1 MKWKRCEFRKMEKRQ
16 NKELNN
22 KWKFWET
29 TFRRLTRNETK
40 RKRENFNF
48 CKAEWESPSNRFRI
62 KWEIKKI
69 IGSQTKTKTEKRK
82 TDSNDKIHFLSQKL
96 KF

>member
-1 MKWKRCEFRKMEKRQ
+1 MEKRQ

-40 RKRENFNF
+40 EKEKISIFVKQNENL
-48 CKAEWESPSNRFRI
+48 SPSNRFRI

-69 IGSQTKTKTEKRK
+69 IGSQTKTKTETEKLMAMKKFTSFRK
-82 TDSNDKIHFLSQKL
+82 N
-96 KF
+96 